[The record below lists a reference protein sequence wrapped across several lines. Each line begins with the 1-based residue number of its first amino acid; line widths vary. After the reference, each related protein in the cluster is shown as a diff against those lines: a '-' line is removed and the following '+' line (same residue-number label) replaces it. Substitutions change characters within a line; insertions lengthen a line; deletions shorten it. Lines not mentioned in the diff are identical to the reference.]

1 MINNIQFVEDEFY
14 SIWWS
19 DGNNGYMVEVFD
31 PSELNI
37 GEELESDRGGLCT
50 GSAKVL
56 CLCSWESHY
65 D

>member
-50 GSAKVL
+50 GSAKDAVFMFMGEPL
-56 CLCSWESHY
+56 
-65 D
+65 